1 MEDYLQL
8 QLKTCNERILQLQE
22 KLESLRKKQEQL
34 LESLYYL
41 QEQKQEKKQQG
52 KQEKKK
58 GNNNYYSIEIE
69 KVERAARDLKRQAKI
84 LEML

>member
-22 KLESLRKKQEQL
+22 KLDFLIKKQEQL

-41 QEQKQEKKQQG
+41 QEEKKQEG

-69 KVERAARDLKRQAKI
+69 KVESAAGDLKRQAKI

>member
-22 KLESLRKKQEQL
+22 KLDFLRKKQEQL

-41 QEQKQEKKQQG
+41 QEQKQEKKQEQ
-52 KQEKKK
+52 KNK
-58 GNNNYYSIEIE
+58 GNNNNYSIEIE